1 MSDVELR
8 DWVALAA
15 VVISLASMV
24 IVSRNARRATA
35 VNAQNLD
42 LARIRDL
49 RHELK
54 ETRDELRETRDELDK
69 VKAQTSQLSLQLQE
83 ANDAAMDAYRERAE
97 MLRYAQM
104 PGMDIDTWLDRFSPP
119 QLGGTLQT

>member
-1 MSDVELR
+1 MTDVELR

-24 IVSRNARRATA
+24 IVSKNARRATA

-54 ETRDELRETRDELDK
+54 ETRDELDK
-69 VKAQTSQLSLQLQE
+69 VKTQAASLAAQLQE
-83 ANDAAMDAYRERAE
+83 ANTAALEAYRERAE
-97 MLRYAQM
+97 MRRYAQM
-104 PGMDIDTWLDRFSPP
+104 PGMDIETWLTRFSPP
-119 QLGGTLQT
+119 PIGETLQS